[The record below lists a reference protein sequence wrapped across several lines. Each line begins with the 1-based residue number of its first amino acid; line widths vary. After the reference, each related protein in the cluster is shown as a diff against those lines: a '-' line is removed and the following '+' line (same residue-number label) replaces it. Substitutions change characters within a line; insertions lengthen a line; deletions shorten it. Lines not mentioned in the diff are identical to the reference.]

1 MSHAEYRVP
10 TVAKATSTAAETNMT
25 NEYIEQERK
34 KSIVKMAA
42 ARTLQDSAKT
52 KTARDSALDD
62 YLFWQNKLAFFDSE
76 LRAKALR
83 STP

>member
-1 MSHAEYRVP
+1 
-10 TVAKATSTAAETNMT
+10 MT

-42 ARTLQDSAKT
+42 ARTLQDAAKT
-52 KTARDSALDD
+52 KTARDAAHDN

-83 STP
+83 SIP